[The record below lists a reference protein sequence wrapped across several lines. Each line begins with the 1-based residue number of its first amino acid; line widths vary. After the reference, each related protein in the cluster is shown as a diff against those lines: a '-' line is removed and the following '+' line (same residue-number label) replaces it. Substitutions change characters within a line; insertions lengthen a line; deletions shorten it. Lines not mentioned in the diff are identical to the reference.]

1 MTAIRSPSDRR
12 VTGWAP
18 APDPLLELLREIR
31 DELRALRGELATG
44 RSPSSALNRSDRA
57 RLARLLPAIAGVLG
71 SEPFA
76 CRDLV
81 DADAA
86 PALQLVT
93 AGLEARALGCL
104 FGRAA
109 GQGIDGYVIDR
120 AGNELHRRLWSVLRA
135 PGAREGAS
143 DEGSPGVGSDRV

>member
-1 MTAIRSPSDRR
+1 

-18 APDPLLELLREIR
+18 AADPLLELLRDIR

-57 RLARLLPAIAGVLG
+57 QLARLLPAIAGVYG
-71 SEPFA
+71 SESFA

-81 DADAA
+81 GDDAP

-93 AGLEARALGCL
+93 GGLEAQQLGSL
-104 FGRAA
+104 FARAA
-109 GQGIDGYVIDR
+109 GAVIDGFVIDR
-120 AGNELHRRLWSVLRA
+120 AGSELHARLWRVLRA
-135 PGAREGAS
+135 PGGREAVS
-143 DEGSPGVGSDRV
+143 DEGSPGARSDRV